1 MERKFICNNIYV
13 DELVF
18 SYCCYRGRITLCKGN
33 YYMPLDNEGLKIL
46 EYLCKN
52 NLMKEN

>member
-1 MERKFICNNIYV
+1 MERKFVCNNIYV

-52 NLMKEN
+52 NLMKEI